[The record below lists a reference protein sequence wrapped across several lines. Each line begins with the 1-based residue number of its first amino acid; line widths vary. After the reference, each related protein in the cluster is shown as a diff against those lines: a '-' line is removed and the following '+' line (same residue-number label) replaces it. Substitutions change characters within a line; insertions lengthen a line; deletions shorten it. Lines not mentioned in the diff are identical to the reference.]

1 MNSSR
6 KKLKDIKYLLYF
18 ITHSFM
24 ISIFVFVAFIGLAF
38 FLYYGDLLVTQGKGN
53 NKSPLFGAYVIVSQS
68 MVPTI
73 KINDA
78 IVIKRMDN
86 DMYKV
91 GDIITFASTDDN
103 YSGKAVTHRI
113 INKRVENES
122 ESLYTTKGDNNN
134 VADPTLVKTDSIYG
148 KVLFKIP
155 SIGRLQGLV
164 STPIHFFISLLIPA
178 ILLLVYDFSRIFVLM
193 SKRKS

>member
-18 ITHSFM
+18 VTHSFM